1 MSHRTRSRLW
11 GLVLSVLLLSAG
23 LAGCIPQMRRGGDM
37 PPPTQSAELPDTFE
51 IDRRIQ
57 ELDAEITKEERN
69 VSDHRSL
76 INMTY
81 LDLWKIEKGGPATS
95 RGGISQN
102 GPVDVEHEIIRL
114 QGDIA
119 AIEKDITNRKRR
131 IVTLTNE
138 KARILD
144 QKTKACFPGDTLV
157 LTGEGLLKPIRLVK
171 TGDMVMTFDIGSQTD
186 IPKPVLATYQDQNNH
201 YYMINH
207 AIQTTAFERLLTTTG
222 WKEVIHLKQ
231 GDKVF
236 TDQGLTTIHSLVINK
251 EIQTVHNLQVK
262 DAHTFYVIHNGDTR
276 YLVHN
281 TDGGSEGGG
290 QK

>member
-1 MSHRTRSRLW
+1 MSCTTHARLL
-11 GLVLSVLLLSAG
+11 GLVLSILFLIAG
-23 LAGCIPQMRRGGDM
+23 LAGCISQMKKSADQ
-37 PPPTQSAELPDTFE
+37 PLPQSAEPPNTFE
-51 IDRRIQ
+51 MNQRIQ
-57 ELDAEITKEERN
+57 ELDAEIAKEERN

-81 LDLWKIEKGGPATS
+81 LDLWKIEKGGPASS

-131 IVTLTNE
+131 IASLTNE

-144 QKTKACFPGDTLV
+144 QKNKACFPGDTLV

-171 TGDMVMTFDIGSQTD
+171 SGDMVMTFDIGSQTD
-186 IPKPVLATYQDQNNH
+186 IPKPVLATYQSENNH

-207 AIQTTAFERLLTTTG
+207 AVRTTAFERFLTPTG
-222 WKEVIHLKQ
+222 WKEVIQLKR
-231 GDKVF
+231 GDQVV
-236 TDQGLTTIHSLVINK
+236 TDQGLATIHSLVIKK
-251 EIQTVHNLQVK
+251 EIQTVHNLQVQ
-262 DAHTFYVIHNGDTR
+262 DAHTFYVIHSGDKR

-281 TDGGSEGGG
+281 TGGGGEGGG
-290 QK
+290 KK